1 MLKDLI
7 KSEHSSFYF
16 LLGLIVL
23 AFFLTFP
30 ILSAIP
36 SHPDEHQF
44 LLNAWSIM
52 GGKQLHNFLH
62 VALTEYALTTFF
74 FLANVLTPSG
84 VNFPQGDPSLV
95 TYYFARVFGLILY
108 FSTYFLGLLLL
119 QSGQRK
125 VRVRSLI
132 FTILFFAS
140 PGVFERFLRVNSD
153 SMSIFVTL
161 NYVYLSVYFWQK
173 KYSIFRFFWLDL
185 TFVFLGSFTNFK
197 TLYMVLPIAI
207 FNLVRRHFLLSDKSR
222 SGGELAHRLYRFFFT
237 VIGIVAGSVFLWY
250 VFIPKPVDPHVF
262 WYNLKNATVR
272 GVGYDFEYPSQS
284 YNSWAFY
291 IYDFFVE
298 YLGLGQLL
306 AILILVSCALF
317 IKRGINFSDF
327 KSEIK
332 ARGKTLIE
340 KIEEWDYLTLFLVFL
355 VIIFYYLGVAK
366 TLVHWSRWGAPLGV
380 FGFLALSPWLE
391 ELINFLSRQKR
402 KNFFNPIPIFLV
414 TFILAWILRISM
426 VVDLLKTN
434 FPLADGF
441 SQTVANIDKFVKE
454 KGISPADQK
463 KEISWFTGNT
473 SNVGSLS
480 LEGLVDPGGDKIK
493 YVLWPYWNIGLL
505 YTPNNVD
512 KFTSNQRAFINK
524 YAQSVD
530 FRLPS
535 LMSQYMHYTKYFA
548 WHYLGLTWNPEMDS
562 LVETQFG
569 VVQLKKIEAP
579 LSFNYV
585 VGESDLSHYY
595 SPYSLTFNYKNLPD
609 TYVFPTCATNPD
621 VRRVNS
627 GEAVPPPPG
636 LSLNGIGGKTAGLNC
651 HSLWFRVFLRGRYL
665 IKIEGLPL
673 DLTDRQMV
681 YSTQPFI
688 WDPPSRTLY
697 TAIDQTLISAE
708 FGVATKE
715 KYLPDLKFLVYYE
728 SVPKPKEAS
737 ESAEAKK

>member
-1 MLKDLI
+1 MLKNLI
-7 KSEHSSFYF
+7 KSEHLSFYF
-16 LLGLIVL
+16 LLSLIVL
-23 AFFLTFP
+23 AFVLTFP
-30 ILSAIP
+30 VLSAIP
-36 SHPDEHQF
+36 PHADEHQF

-62 VALTEYALTTFF
+62 VALTEYTLTAFF
-74 FLANVLTPSG
+74 FLANVFTPSG

-125 VRVRSLI
+125 IRIRSLI

-161 NYVYLSVYFWQK
+161 NYIYLSVYFWQK

-197 TLYMVLPIAI
+197 TLYLVLPIAV
-207 FNLVRRHFLLSDKSR
+207 FNLVRRHFLVTDENSPALEFTHK
-222 SGGELAHRLYRFFFT
+222 LYRFFFT
-237 VIGIVAGSVFLWY
+237 VIGIAAGSVFLWY

-262 WYNLKNATVR
+262 WYNLKNTTVR

-284 YNSWAFY
+284 YHSWAFY
-291 IYDFFVE
+291 LYDFFVE

-306 AILILVSCALF
+306 AILILISSALF
-317 IKRGINFSDF
+317 IKRGINFADF

-332 ARGKTLIE
+332 ARGKRLIE
-340 KIEEWDYLTLFLVFL
+340 KIEERDYLTLFLVFL

-366 TLVHWSRWGAPLGV
+366 TLVHWSRWGAPLAV
-380 FGFLALSPWLE
+380 FGFLALSPGLE
-391 ELINFLSRQKR
+391 ELINFLSRPER
-402 KNFFNPIPIFLV
+402 KNFFSPIFILSII
-414 TFILAWILRISM
+414 FILAWALRIAM
-426 VVDLLKTN
+426 FADLLKTN
-434 FPLADGF
+434 FPVVDGF
-441 SQTVANIDKFVKE
+441 PQTVANIDKFAQE
-454 KGISPADQK
+454 KGISPTDEK
-463 KEISWFTGNT
+463 KEISWFTGYT
-473 SNVGSLS
+473 GNVGNIS
-480 LEGLVDPGGDKIK
+480 LEKLVDPEGRQVK
-493 YVLWPYWNIGLL
+493 YLLWPYWNIGLL

-524 YAQSVD
+524 YAQRVD
-530 FRLPS
+530 FHLPS
-535 LMSQYMHYTKYFA
+535 LMSQYMHYSKYFA

-562 LVETQFG
+562 LIEPQFG

-579 LSFNYV
+579 ISFNYV

-627 GEAVPPPPG
+627 GNYVPPPEDR
-636 LSLNGIGGKTAGLNC
+636 SLHGVGGKTAGLYC
-651 HSLWFRVFLRGRYL
+651 HSLWFRVYLRGKYL
-665 IKIEGLPL
+665 IRIEGLPL
-673 DLTDRQMV
+673 DFTDSQMV
-681 YSTQPFI
+681 YSTQPFL
-688 WDPPSRTLY
+688 WDPTTRSLY
-697 TAIDQTLISAE
+697 TDTPQTFISAE

-715 KYLPDLKFLVYYE
+715 KTIPSLKFNVYYE
-728 SVPKPKEAS
+728 SIAKAKEAS
-737 ESAEAKK
+737 ESASAKK